1 MKRIIFLFLFFSN
14 IVIAQNELALLPTS
28 DYHLLNSPNSEFST
42 TFTSFELVN
51 GLPVVQAELNGRK
64 GNYIIDTGA
73 PGIVINAKNRKTTKT
88 VSGGSLNSN
97 FEIEEVKIE
106 AFQWENIQLSNIT
119 GLALDISHLEESAEK
134 EIAGLIG
141 FEILE
146 NFEVFFDFESKNI
159 RIFNSKKSDLHK
171 NNKPSEVIPFE
182 LQGHIPIIE
191 VKIEDQKLKMGLDT
205 GAETNL
211 IDKQILKKL
220 NKDNLLNPRVEEL
233 RGLDGNIQRQ
243 IATEIRS
250 TQTKTNDFKNMKYL
264 TSDFSKI
271 NETYGLELDGLLG
284 MPFLKAA
291 KISINYK
298 KRKIYIW

>member
-119 GLALDISHLEESAEK
+119 GLALDISHLEESTEK

-146 NFEVFFDFESKNI
+146 NFEVFFDFESKKI
-159 RIFNSKKSDLHK
+159 QIYHSKKSDLHK
-171 NNKPSEVIPFE
+171 NSKPSEVIPFE

-220 NKDNLLNPRVEEL
+220 NKDNLSNPRVEEL

-250 TQTKTNDFKNMKYL
+250 TQTKTNDFQNMKYL